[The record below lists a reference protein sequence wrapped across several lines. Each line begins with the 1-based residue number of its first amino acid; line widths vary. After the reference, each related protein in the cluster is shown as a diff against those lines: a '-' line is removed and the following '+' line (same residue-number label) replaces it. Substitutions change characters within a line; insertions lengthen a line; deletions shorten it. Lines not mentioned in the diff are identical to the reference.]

1 MTQTKTQKKVC
12 KFYNTGYCK
21 HQGACKF
28 LHPIEKCERSC
39 SKSSCPKRHPKP
51 CRYGDKCRRKDI
63 CEYKH
68 ETSST
73 ENDLKAEVK
82 ALKITIKL
90 LQDESKDTKD
100 KLDHLENELSV
111 VKEKLG
117 TKAEKDKT
125 KVEVPE
131 QTESVSTQARIEEE
145 HTDDKDG
152 LSLDEIIRENSIQF
166 KCDFCDHSFKTK
178 LLLKKHEVRYHP
190 SDDAGEVF
198 SADCIQNGKKGSKTF
213 IKCSLCEFKTNQT
226 KTQSQAQVDKIQD
239 HLKTKH
245 DLSLDTDYYIWFED
259 EGTPA
264 TGSSCSGYLHI
275 ED

>member
-1 MTQTKTQKKVC
+1 MKVC
-12 KFYNTGYCK
+12 KFYDTGYCK

-28 LHPIEKCERSC
+28 FHPIEKCERSC
-39 SKSSCPKRHPKP
+39 SKSSCHKRHPKP

-68 ETSST
+68 ETSSA

-111 VKEKLG
+111 VEEKLG

-145 HTDDKDG
+145 RSDDKDG
-152 LSLDEIIRENSIQF
+152 LPLDEIIR
-166 KCDFCDHSFKTK
+166 KTAFN
-178 LLLKKHEVRYHP
+178 LNVTFVIIL
-190 SDDAGEVF
+190 
-198 SADCIQNGKKGSKTF
+198 SKPNYF
-213 IKCSLCEFKTNQT
+213 
-226 KTQSQAQVDKIQD
+226 
-239 HLKTKH
+239 
-245 DLSLDTDYYIWFED
+245 
-259 EGTPA
+259 
-264 TGSSCSGYLHI
+264 
-275 ED
+275 